1 MRNIVPTTPGVP
13 IIGYLSNGRPVY
25 QIAGADGPPAGD
37 GQAGA
42 GQGDDSGQSG
52 GQQGGQS
59 GGQDPAA
66 GGSDQGG
73 QSASGG
79 QQQGG
84 ASGQQD
90 AAEGDISKLP
100 AWAQKLIKDT
110 RGEAANHRTKAR
122 DAEGK
127 AKDAETK
134 HQSTLDGIAKA
145 LGLKQD
151 DGPPD
156 PAKLTEQLQQSQAQQ
171 QAAQEAAVSAQ
182 IELQVYRTAQRLGA
196 NADRLLDSRQFCDK
210 VDALEPQ
217 DEADF
222 ATLVEAEV
230 KAALDKD
237 PSLRANG
244 QGPPPR
250 SGADMPGAPGAGTR
264 KRSTSLSE
272 AVAKHYQRT

>member
-1 MRNIVPTTPGVP
+1 MRNTVPAAPGVP

-25 QIAGADGPPAGD
+25 QIAGADGPPAP
-37 GQAGA
+37 APEPTPA
-42 GQGDDSGQSG
+42 PTPA
-52 GQQGGQS
+52 
-59 GGQDPAA
+59 DPAPA
-66 GGSDQGG
+66 PEPAPTPDP
-73 QSASGG
+73 APEP
-79 QQQGG
+79 
-84 ASGQQD
+84 APTED
-90 AAEGDISKLP
+90 VSKLP

-127 AKDAETK
+127 VKDAEAK
-134 HQSTLDGIAKA
+134 HQATLDGIAKA

-182 IELQVYRTAQRLGA
+182 TELQVYRTAQRLGA
-196 NADRLLDSRQFCDK
+196 NADRLLDSRQFRAK
-210 VDALEPQ
+210 VDALEPK
-217 DEADF
+217 DKADF
-222 ATLVEAEV
+222 ASLVEAEV